1 MKTIAIRTDGTIETI
16 EIEPGLD
23 SIQSAV
29 GGYIEALQL
38 TPKVHA
44 YIDEEGKLKGKEVNF
59 MATFLCRKLEIGL
72 MPADVIVGDMFL
84 FGTGNDGDSIDVP
97 ENFLADNDF
106 LEHVLEKARDLP
118 QKIE

>member
-38 TPKVHA
+38 TLEVHA
-44 YIDEEGKLKGKEVNF
+44 YIDEEGKLKGKKPNV
-59 MATFLCRKLEIGL
+59 MATMLCQKLGVGL
-72 MPADVIVGDMFL
+72 MPGDIIVGDMFL
-84 FGTGNDGDSIDVP
+84 FGSDDGDSIDVP

-106 LEHVLEKARDLP
+106 LEYVSEIAKD
-118 QKIE
+118 